1 MMSCVKV
8 EFDNDEIADVKSEQ
22 TFAML
27 SQYNYVFENV
37 DYPNIEKLKFLKN
50 LINSSTNT
58 SHLIEYYSKRATIF
72 YEMKNW
78 EDVLTNIQKSKIHDQ
93 MSKIR
98 DAMKDCVNKQV
109 LDNIDFMTLLNSI
122 TYEHVEEFIKK
133 RKQTKQG
140 SNKRLKKE

>member
-1 MMSCVKV
+1 
-8 EFDNDEIADVKSEQ
+8 
-22 TFAML
+22 ML

-37 DYPNIEKLKFLKN
+37 DYPNVEKLKFLKN

-72 YEMKNW
+72 YEMKKW
-78 EDVLTNIQKSKIHDQ
+78 EDVLTNIQFVEQHGKIDDSLMALKWKSKIHDQ